1 MFYYNHSIIKVPS
14 CGADTLYLKSVSG
27 SLKTE
32 TVIEDNFFLIDTEN
46 YEAGEYYLQYQKEKQ
61 IIRED
66 KIQIKENLAFVDE
79 SYDPRSEAEKTLE
92 AIDAMLQGRATAQ
105 QQRVQI
111 GDKSIQYSTLDELL
125 KWRDYFAKLVR
136 KESGKTATPKRQ
148 LFSFGGLK

>member
-32 TVIEDNFFLIDTEN
+32 KVIEDNFFLIDTES
-46 YEAGEYYLQYQKEKQ
+46 YEAGEYYLQYQRENQ